1 MPEGSIWI
9 FLMFQILVNDKSFS
23 AGVLHLCMSGSK
35 IMSVS
40 FSNTSLPPSPS
51 SFEALWIVTTI
62 RKYHFKI
69 LVINMTKKLYQWLQI
84 GQQLKVELAYS
95 TLLRCPSRCE
105 VLDSTQ
111 IMSLESLKN
120 HGNFRLYWTVI
131 SHYCS

>member
-1 MPEGSIWI
+1 MALKMPEGSIWI

-95 TLLRCPSRCE
+95 TLLRCLSRCE

-111 IMSLESLKN
+111 IMSLESLKIMETS
-120 HGNFRLYWTVI
+120 GYMEQ
-131 SHYCS
+131 